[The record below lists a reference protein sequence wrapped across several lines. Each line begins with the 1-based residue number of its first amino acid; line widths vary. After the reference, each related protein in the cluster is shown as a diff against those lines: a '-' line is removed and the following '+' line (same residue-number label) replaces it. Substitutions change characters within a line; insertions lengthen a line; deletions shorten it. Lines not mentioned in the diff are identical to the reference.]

1 MKEMIMRTARTF
13 FEAAIG
19 YICANIA
26 VYLAGDNSDTSVA
39 KTALMGLLMSSVA
52 AGVAA
57 VLNMPK
63 KK

>member
-1 MKEMIMRTARTF
+1 MKEMIVRTARTF
-13 FEAAIG
+13 FEACVG

-26 VYLAGDNSDTSVA
+26 LCLAGDNSDVSFV
-39 KTALMGLLMSSVA
+39 KTALTGLLVSSVA